1 MTEDEKLKQQ
11 CAERKAFR
19 AEKKKKRGRPTK
31 KEIEAKKKGNRGK
44 VGRPAGD
51 AAIIN
56 EFKARLLASPKT
68 PAVMNSIMEAA
79 LNDEHKHQAAAW
91 KLIMDRVAP
100 ASYYEKDKLSGG
112 RNAIQI
118 NITGVDGSTIEAT
131 SPPST
136 ASSGEVV
143 DDADFTEVPDAD

>member
-118 NITGVDGSTIEAT
+118 NITGVDGATIEAKSPT
-131 SPPST
+131 SSDQG
-136 ASSGEVV
+136 AE
-143 DDADFTEVPDAD
+143 DADYIEVPDAD